1 MEPCG
6 NAVNA
11 LFDSSGKQKTWKI
24 QFDSVVEGTYLT
36 HWSWCLA
43 SVLTLFAAAE
53 MALSTLQ
60 GSQIDATH
68 GLQNPSIM
76 ELSATEKPRARKPDV
91 HPILVPSIP
100 GLSSGPHGRQH
111 RYKEFRTFGPLVSV
125 QTGVDVS
132 SKEKGDLLQFWD
144 EQGADAAIKY
154 INRLGDKSWVKVI
167 NTKCLMITV
176 CDCFKIM
183 LDLLTET
190 QGFPPSTTIDEL
202 LELVNKVQ
210 LVCRSE
216 EHLLISLCLSV
227 VMLLGESA

>member
-1 MEPCG
+1 
-6 NAVNA
+6 
-11 LFDSSGKQKTWKI
+11 
-24 QFDSVVEGTYLT
+24 
-36 HWSWCLA
+36 
-43 SVLTLFAAAE
+43 
-53 MALSTLQ
+53 
-60 GSQIDATH
+60 
-68 GLQNPSIM
+68 
-76 ELSATEKPRARKPDV
+76 
-91 HPILVPSIP
+91 
-100 GLSSGPHGRQH
+100 
-111 RYKEFRTFGPLVSV
+111 VSV

>member
-11 LFDSSGKQKTWKI
+11 MFDSSGKQKTWKI

-43 SVLTLFAAAE
+43 SALTLFAAAE

-91 HPILVPSIP
+91 HPILVPSVP
-100 GLSSGPHGRQH
+100 GLSSGPRGRQH

-125 QTGVDVS
+125 QTGVDVTA
-132 SKEKGDLLQFWD
+132 KEKGDLLQFWD

-176 CDCFKIM
+176 CDYFQTSTHFA
-183 LDLLTET
+183 DQHAGT
-190 QGFPPSTTIDEL
+190 PSVD
-202 LELVNKVQ
+202 NY
-210 LVCRSE
+210 R
-216 EHLLISLCLSV
+216 
-227 VMLLGESA
+227 